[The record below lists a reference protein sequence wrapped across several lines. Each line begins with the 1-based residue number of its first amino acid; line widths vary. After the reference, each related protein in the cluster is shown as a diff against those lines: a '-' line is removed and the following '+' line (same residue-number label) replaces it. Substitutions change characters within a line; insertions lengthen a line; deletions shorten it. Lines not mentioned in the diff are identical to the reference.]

1 MRLLCSFTSAP
12 INSAGASFRKPA
24 SKATLSIAQKKDGD
38 AFIQIF
44 TEKSK
49 NGDKFKIR
57 NNISK
62 CMTRF
67 ISEGKLTI
75 ELVEPRVN
83 LMISKGNP
91 DEIKKLCSGLKL
103 ALKGES
109 LLGKGLLSSADK
121 KPVKIGRTLKISI
134 ASKKDY
140 KTKLSREKG
149 FPVELQEFQ
158 ANGIG
163 LRTID
168 TRLYKLKNLR
178 ILDLTRN
185 DLSKIDPRLTKI
197 RLEVLILADN
207 KLTESSFPDNFED
220 SPLSQSLEKI
230 DISTNNFKKIPK
242 SISRCSI
249 LKVLQADNNELISV
263 PSQLPKSLSILSL
276 KKNKI
281 NFTSL
286 PRSHF
291 FEKLDLTEN
300 PFTMKPEHV
309 IQMPNI
315 RYLPKLQ
322 ELASKAYLQMK
333 FNFTSRIM
341 SRYLCDYLNKAVF
354 CPCSNPLWR
363 RRHMFLAE
371 YDLKK
376 FSKNPIAPRGTD
388 FIVPQLEF
396 CCSSKCLERYKT
408 ELEYVPP
415 PEEEP
420 MQVEP
425 AE

>member
-1 MRLLCSFTSAP
+1 MRLLCSFSSAP
-12 INSAGASFRKPA
+12 INSTGASFRKAA

-44 TEKSK
+44 TEKCKSGEK
-49 NGDKFKIR
+49 YKIR
-57 NNISK
+57 NNIAK

-67 ISEGKLTI
+67 MQEGKLTI

-91 DEIKKLCSGLKL
+91 DDIKKLCSGLKL

-121 KPVKIGRTLKISI
+121 KPTKIGKTLKITI
-134 ASKKDY
+134 TSKKDY
-140 KTKLSREKG
+140 KAKLSREKG
-149 FPVELQEFQ
+149 FPTELQEFQ
-158 ANGIG
+158 ANGLG

-168 TRLYKLKNLR
+168 TRLYKLRSLR

-185 DLSKIDPRLTKI
+185 DLSKIDPRLTKLK
-197 RLEVLILADN
+197 LEVLLLADN
-207 KLTESSFPDNFED
+207 RLTESSLPENFED
-220 SPLSQSLEKI
+220 SILAQSLEKL
-230 DISTNNFKKIPK
+230 DISTNKFKKIPK
-242 SISRCSI
+242 SISRCSQ
-249 LKVLQADNNELISV
+249 LKILQADNNELISV
-263 PSQLPKSLSILSL
+263 PTRLPKPLSVLSL
-276 KKNKI
+276 KGNKI

-286 PRSHF
+286 PRSHY

-309 IQMPNI
+309 IQLPNI

-322 ELASKAYLQMK
+322 ELASKAYLQFK
-333 FNFTSRIM
+333 FHYDNRLM

-376 FSKNPIAPRGTD
+376 FSKYPVAARGTD

-396 CCSSKCLERYKT
+396 CCSFKCLEKYKA